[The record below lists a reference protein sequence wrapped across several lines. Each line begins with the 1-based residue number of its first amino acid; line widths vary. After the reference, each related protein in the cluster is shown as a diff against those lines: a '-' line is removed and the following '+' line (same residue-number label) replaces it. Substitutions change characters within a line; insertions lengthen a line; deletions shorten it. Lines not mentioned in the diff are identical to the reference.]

1 MDNIFLKKG
10 YKVIE
15 INLGDEDLIA
25 KSFEEYVKEND
36 IKPDPTA
43 DLVSPLPINVLL
55 EPAASKVHRERL
67 TSIVEKETEL
77 ELFPTFCYTR
87 KYFKGSTLLPHLD
100 QNACEISLSYCISGP
115 EWEFNIMGEN
125 DSIAIT
131 KVGNGIIY
139 KGCEIEHGRLK
150 PSSDEI
156 IQVFNH
162 WITLDNLKNQFH
174 ELCSRYNMNPKEVL
188 KTLSGGL

>member
-87 KYFKGSTLLPHLD
+87 KY
-100 QNACEISLSYCISGP
+100 
-115 EWEFNIMGEN
+115 
-125 DSIAIT
+125 
-131 KVGNGIIY
+131 
-139 KGCEIEHGRLK
+139 
-150 PSSDEI
+150 
-156 IQVFNH
+156 
-162 WITLDNLKNQFH
+162 
-174 ELCSRYNMNPKEVL
+174 ELR
-188 KTLSGGL
+188 